1 MEMRHLEI
9 RGQKRRHAAGS
20 MPIVARRAGCLL
32 ILLSGL
38 AVFSA
43 CGGSSSAPPAGG
55 QLSGNWQ
62 VTSMALDSSLKG
74 GIQGGFLVQNGNTV
88 TGQFVYAFS
97 LVSQPG
103 SFCNSGTASISG
115 TVNGQNVTLT
125 AVAGVQTFTFS
136 GILSSDGMTLMGTYN
151 STDGQGCGTPQT
163 GLTWSAVLVP
173 PLNGA
178 VQGDFHST
186 GNGIM
191 AILSGQDFPVTGI
204 LFQGPNTGASSAT
217 ITGTLN
223 FQGYPCLASASII
236 GEITGD
242 SVVLQVIA
250 PNGLNA
256 GGIGAPPNNTKPSP
270 VVFSSSAGGGYVLRG
285 INGYGISTGKC
296 PGANLPGDVG
306 NVCLALGSY
315 PGTQTDPT

>member
-1 MEMRHLEI
+1 
-9 RGQKRRHAAGS
+9 
-20 MPIVARRAGCLL
+20 
-32 ILLSGL
+32 
-38 AVFSA
+38 
-43 CGGSSSAPPAGG
+43 
-55 QLSGNWQ
+55 
-62 VTSMALDSSLKG
+62 MALDSSLKG

-103 SFCNSGTASISG
+103 TFCNSGTASISG

-125 AVAGVQTFTFS
+125 AVAGVQTLTFS
-136 GILSSDGMTLMGTYN
+136 GTLSTDGKTLMGMYN

-178 VQGDFHST
+178 VQGNFHST

-191 AILSGQDFPVTGI
+191 TLLSGQDFPVTGT

-223 FQGYPCLASASII
+223 FQGYPCLASASVN
-236 GEITGD
+236 GEITGN
-242 SVVLQVIA
+242 SAVLQVIA

-256 GGIGAPPNNTKPSP
+256 GGIGAPPNKTPNTLQMRHERQRSTTPHKHAAEPT
-270 VVFSSSAGGGYVLRG
+270 LRYHMSKTHTEAAK
-285 INGYGISTGKC
+285 NAKKRQHAKKNKEKERDYAR
-296 PGANLPGDVG
+296 PEDLN
-306 NVCLALGSY
+306 
-315 PGTQTDPT
+315 